1 MDCEP
6 ATRKCSL
13 LRSKENY
20 LRFASSILETKP
32 IDVAVS
38 QVEWSSDINWLR
50 GGMMNR
56 RGFLASVAALPGAA
70 MFSNS
75 LAQPEQQIT
84 HVDTKTSGPSLQSNV
99 VKADGIRPE
108 GAAPGAKAY
117 VQFNGPTEQ
126 LAALASGFVMLE
138 LGAQPHPPHRHPEEE
153 IMIVG
158 EGTGEF
164 SLDGVAKQVKMGDM
178 LFAEANVLHGVRNT
192 GDTRMTFYFIK
203 MMGKHA
209 S

>member
-1 MDCEP
+1 
-6 ATRKCSL
+6 
-13 LRSKENY
+13 
-20 LRFASSILETKP
+20 
-32 IDVAVS
+32 
-38 QVEWSSDINWLR
+38 
-50 GGMMNR
+50 MNR

-70 MFSNS
+70 MFPEA
-75 LAQPEQQIT
+75 LAQSEQQIT
-84 HVDTKTSGPSLQSNV
+84 HVDTKTSGPTLQSSV

-126 LAALASGFVMLE
+126 LAALASGFVTLE

-164 SLDGVAKQVKMGDM
+164 FIDGVTTQVKMGDM
-178 LFAEANVLHGVRNT
+178 IFAEANVLHGVRNT

-203 MMGKHA
+203 ILGKHA

>member
-1 MDCEP
+1 
-6 ATRKCSL
+6 
-13 LRSKENY
+13 
-20 LRFASSILETKP
+20 
-32 IDVAVS
+32 
-38 QVEWSSDINWLR
+38 
-50 GGMMNR
+50 MNR
-56 RGFLASVAALPGAA
+56 RGFLTSVAALPGAV
-70 MFSNS
+70 MFPEA
-75 LAQPEQQIT
+75 LAQSGQQIT
-84 HVDTKTSGPSLQSNV
+84 HVDTKTSGPLLGSSV

-126 LAALASGFVMLE
+126 LAALAAGYVTLE
-138 LGAQPHPPHRHPEEE
+138 PGAQPHPPHRHPEEE

-164 SLDGVAKQVKMGDM
+164 FLDGVTTQVKTGDM
-178 LFAEANVLHGVRNT
+178 LFAEANVLHGVRNS
-192 GDTRMTFYFIK
+192 GETRMTFNFIK

>member
-1 MDCEP
+1 
-6 ATRKCSL
+6 
-13 LRSKENY
+13 
-20 LRFASSILETKP
+20 
-32 IDVAVS
+32 
-38 QVEWSSDINWLR
+38 
-50 GGMMNR
+50 MNR

-70 MFSNS
+70 MFPDS
-75 LAQPEQQIT
+75 LARPEQQIT
-84 HVDTKTSGPSLQSNV
+84 HVDTKTSGPSLQSTV
-99 VKADGIRPE
+99 VKADGIRAE

-126 LAALASGFVMLE
+126 LAALASGFVTLE

-164 SLDGVAKQVKMGDM
+164 FLDGVATQVKMGDM
-178 LFAEANVLHGVRNT
+178 LFAEANVLHGVRNS
-192 GDTRMTFYFIK
+192 GQTRMTFYFIK
-203 MMGKHA
+203 MMEKHA